1 MQLITSSAK
10 LSSAFRKQL
19 DLCTTV
25 HLAVAWASVG
35 FPEYDALIKAKRK
48 IGLAV
53 VGTHFY
59 QTAPE
64 FIEKFCGDERVRF
77 VMDHSGVFHPKLYLF
92 ERKGGSWACIVGS
105 ANFTGGGFGP
115 NQEACLLVTEA
126 DDPGGSILANARK
139 SIEHHWNDA
148 ALATDVDLERYRE
161 MRKRLARPL
170 AHAAG
175 HFGTGKPG
183 RAVEDVDILNLSW
196 DEFLSQVRR
205 DKHHAL
211 GKRLDVLEAAR
222 NLFRDYESFAGM
234 RVEDRQGI
242 AGFREDGDVP
252 WGWFGSM
259 RGAGVFKNI
268 VNDSPEDLSDALD
281 QVPLDGRVTRD
292 DYLAFVERFVGAF
305 PLKDGEPTRH
315 GLGTATRLLAM
326 KRPDYFVCLDGANRR
341 RLLEDFEISVSRHDY
356 EGYWDKI
363 VERIKLATWWN
374 ARRPTQAIAGR
385 VWDGRA
391 AMLDAIYY
399 TPTNSPA

>member
-19 DLCTTV
+19 DMCTTL

-35 FPEYDALIKAKRK
+35 FPECDALIKARRK

-53 VGTHFY
+53 FGTHFY

-92 ERKGGSWACIVGS
+92 ECKEGRWACIVGS
-105 ANFTGGGFGP
+105 ANFTGGGFGG

-126 DDPGGSILANARK
+126 DDPEGTILANARK
-139 SIEHHWNDA
+139 SIEGHWNNAVLA
-148 ALATDVDLERYRE
+148 ADVDLDGYRE
-161 MRKRLARPL
+161 MRKRLVRPL

-175 HFGTGKPG
+175 HFGGGKQG
-183 RAVEDVDILNLSW
+183 HAVENVSILNLDW
-196 DEFLSQVRR
+196 DDFLSQVRN

-211 GKRLDVLEAAR
+211 GKRLDVLDAAQS
-222 NLFRDYESFAGM
+222 LFRKHKSFSVM
-234 RVEDRQGI
+234 PLKDRQGI
-242 AGFREDGDVP
+242 AGFRESGDVP
-252 WGWFGSM
+252 WGWFGGM

-268 VNDSPEDLSDALD
+268 VNESPEHLSDALD
-281 QVPLDGRVTRD
+281 QVPLNGRVSRD
-292 DYLAFVERFVGAF
+292 DYLAFVSRFVRAF
-305 PLKDGEPTRH
+305 PLKDGKPTRH
-315 GLGTATRLLAM
+315 GLATATRLLTM
-326 KRPDYFVCLDGANRR
+326 KRPDCFVCLDGANRR
-341 RLLEDFEISVSRHDY
+341 LLLNDFGINVPIHDY

-363 VERIKLATWWN
+363 IERIKLATWWN
-374 ARRPTQAIAGR
+374 ARRPIEAISGR
-385 VWDGRA
+385 VWDGRT

-399 TPTNSPA
+399 TPDL